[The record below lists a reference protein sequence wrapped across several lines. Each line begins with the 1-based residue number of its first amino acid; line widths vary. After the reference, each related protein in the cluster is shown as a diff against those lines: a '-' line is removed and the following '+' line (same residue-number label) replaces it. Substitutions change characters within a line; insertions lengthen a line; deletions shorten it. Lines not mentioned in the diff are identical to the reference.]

1 MKAIL
6 FTFVIFCILSLSSF
20 RNSFKPIDRDSSVDT
35 LKRDTLEI
43 DTVGINK
50 GLTADQKYKARKN
63 HYRTAYMW
71 GDNKKPFIINPLG
84 GIALN
89 INKLYSHFSKKGKN
103 SRRLMKL
110 FKNEYDIDRTE
121 ILWKPLTVKLTDL
134 KGDSLFYFQM
144 YFLPEPDFLENATY
158 YEKVEYVVK
167 SMRMYCDSTDVVHQ
181 RMKLPKWQ
189 IKEK

>member
-6 FTFVIFCILSLSSF
+6 FTSMILCILFLSSF
-20 RNSFKPIDRDSSVDT
+20 KQSVISIKEYSFQRTVNKDT
-35 LKRDTLEI
+35 LQI

-50 GLTADQKYKARKN
+50 GLTADQKYKARKKQ
-63 HYRTAYMW
+63 YRTVYMW
-71 GDNKKPFIINPLG
+71 GDNKKPLSINPLG
-84 GIALN
+84 GILIN
-89 INKLYSHFSKKGKN
+89 INKVYSHFSKIGKN
-103 SRRLMKL
+103 SRRLQKV

-121 ILWKPLTVKLTDL
+121 ALWKPLTVKLTEL

-167 SMRMYCDSTDVVHQ
+167 SMRIYRDSTEVIHQ

-189 IKEK
+189 